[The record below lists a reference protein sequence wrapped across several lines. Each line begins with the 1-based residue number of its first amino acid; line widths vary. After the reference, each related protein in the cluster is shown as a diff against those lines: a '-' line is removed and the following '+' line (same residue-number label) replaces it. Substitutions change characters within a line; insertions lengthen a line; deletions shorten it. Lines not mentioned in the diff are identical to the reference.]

1 MIEHL
6 LLHGLDGRVDPGMG
20 VEVGVE
26 LLPGLGFAAG
36 LVTRLLGRSFFL
48 FPPELAL
55 FFDLSDALKID
66 VLSPFPFL

>member
-55 FFDLSDALKID
+55 FFDCRQTQRLEVKET
-66 VLSPFPFL
+66 